1 MNTTKQ
7 HARLGLFYL
16 KEAISEVLFNAQDE
30 GPLQPNE
37 IRKRLGIPK
46 AVEPSDR
53 SNTLILG
60 IIFHLQSEGRVH
72 YITEGGRGWKI
83 TETEASLLQDPSI
96 DS

>member
-7 HARLGLFYL
+7 QAKLGLFHL

-30 GPLQPNE
+30 GPLQSNE

-46 AVEPSDR
+46 VDEPPDR

-60 IIFHLQSEGRVH
+60 IIFHLQGEGRVQH
-72 YITEGGRGWKI
+72 ITEDGRGWKI
-83 TETEASLLQDPSI
+83 TETEASLLQEPSI
-96 DS
+96 D

>member
-7 HARLGLFYL
+7 HARLGLFHL
-16 KEAISEVLFNAQDE
+16 KEAVSEVLFNAQDE

-46 AVEPSDR
+46 ADEPPDR

-60 IIFHLQSEGRVH
+60 VIFHLQSEGRVQH
-72 YITEGGRGWKI
+72 ITEGGRGWKI
-83 TETEASLLQDPSI
+83 TETEASLLQEPSI
-96 DS
+96 D